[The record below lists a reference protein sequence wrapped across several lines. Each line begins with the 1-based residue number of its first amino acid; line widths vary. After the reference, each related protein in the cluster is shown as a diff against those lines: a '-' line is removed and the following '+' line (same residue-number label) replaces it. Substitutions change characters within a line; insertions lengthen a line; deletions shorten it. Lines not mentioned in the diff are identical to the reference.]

1 MFSIRISFL
10 SKSIPVALPLQG
22 IKRRKLLAGKFTSN
36 ASKCSKYLRT
46 VSPHVFFFFSTGQAT
61 LTNALPSWGN
71 AKVDR

>member
-46 VSPHVFFFFSTGQAT
+46 VSPHVFFFFLFNRPGDPYKCIAIMGKCQ
-61 LTNALPSWGN
+61 G
-71 AKVDR
+71 